1 MKHIIQLLLA
11 SIIMFGITACHT
23 ENDDYYST
31 VSIIL
36 SANDDITIE
45 QKQGTITLRNTS
57 NGQQY
62 SSSSINRNST
72 TVYVLKGAYT
82 LSAEGT
88 CSYKTA
94 DGKLHTSYFRASND
108 YLEIINNNTLIT
120 SNIKLMNQ

>member
-45 QKQGTITLRNTS
+45 QMQGTITLRNTS

-88 CSYKTA
+88 TELLHPGRNSRWQTA
-94 DGKLHTSYFRASND
+94 H
-108 YLEIINNNTLIT
+108 LIFQ
-120 SNIKLMNQ
+120 SI

>member
-45 QKQGTITLRNTS
+45 KMLL
-57 NGQQY
+57 Y
-62 SSSSINRNST
+62 M
-72 TVYVLKGAYT
+72 
-82 LSAEGT
+82 E
-88 CSYKTA
+88 
-94 DGKLHTSYFRASND
+94 
-108 YLEIINNNTLIT
+108 
-120 SNIKLMNQ
+120 KLMISFGLLKMIL